1 MVLEMVLCGNNVSY
15 GQLKIFIYGNHN
27 KIVIGDNCNLK
38 CTNTIF
44 IQGDCNTIVIGQ
56 NVIFD
61 QNVQLVL
68 SEGTKVEIG
77 DDCIFAD
84 GVKIRTSDQHS
95 IFNKGKKINRGRDV
109 IIGKHVWLGASSV
122 IMKGVNIGNGSIVG
136 MCSLVTKN
144 IPSNC
149 VVAGIPSQIVKEDI
163 YWEK

>member
-1 MVLEMVLCGNNVSY
+1 MC
-15 GQLKIFIYGNHN
+15 K
-27 KIVIGDNCNLK
+27 
-38 CTNTIF
+38 
-44 IQGDCNTIVIGQ
+44 
-56 NVIFD
+56 
-61 QNVQLVL
+61 LVL

>member
-1 MVLEMVLCGNNVSY
+1 NSSCSDWLGY
-15 GQLKIFIYGNHN
+15 TLKR
-27 KIVIGDNCNLK
+27 KL
-38 CTNTIF
+38 TNQENPLTR
-44 IQGDCNTIVIGQ
+44 
-56 NVIFD
+56 
-61 QNVQLVL
+61 
-68 SEGTKVEIG
+68 
-77 DDCIFAD
+77 IFAD

>member
-1 MVLEMVLCGNNVSY
+1 MG
-15 GQLKIFIYGNHN
+15 LKSEQ
-27 KIVIGDNCNLK
+27 VIN
-38 CTNTIF
+38 
-44 IQGDCNTIVIGQ
+44 IQ
-56 NVIFD
+56 F
-61 QNVQLVL
+61 
-68 SEGTKVEIG
+68 
-77 DDCIFAD
+77 
-84 GVKIRTSDQHS
+84 
-95 IFNKGKKINRGRDV
+95 FNKGKKINRGRDV

>member
-1 MVLEMVLCGNNVSY
+1 MEKVLTGMSARNPGAGY
-15 GQLKIFIYGNHN
+15 Y
-27 KIVIGDNCNLK
+27 DN
-38 CTNTIF
+38 
-44 IQGDCNTIVIGQ
+44 GP
-56 NVIFD
+56 
-61 QNVQLVL
+61 
-68 SEGTKVEIG
+68 
-77 DDCIFAD
+77 
-84 GVKIRTSDQHS
+84 
-95 IFNKGKKINRGRDV
+95 NKGKKINRGRDV

>member
-1 MVLEMVLCGNNVSY
+1 MIVFSQMG
-15 GQLKIFIYGNHN
+15 LKSEQ
-27 KIVIGDNCNLK
+27 VIN
-38 CTNTIF
+38 
-44 IQGDCNTIVIGQ
+44 IQFLIKERKLIEAG
-56 NVIFD
+56 
-61 QNVQLVL
+61 
-68 SEGTKVEIG
+68 
-77 DDCIFAD
+77 
-84 GVKIRTSDQHS
+84 
-95 IFNKGKKINRGRDV
+95 